1 MSATATQPDLA
12 IPHFTPSP
20 EQIAAFHRDGYVVLP
35 GVVRADARSTL
46 REEVLHVLRA
56 RNQADSFLA
65 QTGEYLAGGALDAWI
80 NSPTLRGVAEAF
92 MGPTAHV
99 YLPFTAVKGAGMGV
113 FTFHQDN
120 NYTLLDGPALNC
132 WTAFDA
138 MSPANGCLRIV
149 PGSHRAGTVDSTASE
164 DCPGHRRTATV
175 PTEWTEVIMASG
187 DVCVF
192 DRLTV
197 HGSGPNSSNEPR
209 VAYAVQF
216 HRHDTRAFFDDA
228 WAPLLER
235 PRYANRPV
243 ARLTNLASRG
253 E

>member
-1 MSATATQPDLA
+1 MSRTAIITDPARPLFA
-12 IPHFTPSP
+12 PSR
-20 EQIAAFHRDGYVVLP
+20 EQIAAFQRDGYVVLP
-35 GVVRADARSTL
+35 GVVRVDARSAL
-46 REEVLHVLRA
+46 REEILQVLRV
-56 RNQADSFLA
+56 RNQPDSFLA
-65 QTGEYLAGGALDAWI
+65 QTGEYLAGSALDAWI
-80 NSPTLRGVAEAF
+80 NSPTLRGAAEAF

-99 YLPFTAVKGAGMGV
+99 YLPFTAVKGVGMGA

-120 NYTLLDGPALNC
+120 NYTLLEGPALNC

-149 PGSHRAGTVDSTASE
+149 PGSHRTGTVASTASE
-164 DCPGHRRTATV
+164 DCPGHRRTAAV
-175 PTEWTEVIMASG
+175 PTEWTEVIMEPG

-197 HGSGPNSSNEPR
+197 HGSGPNGSDRPR

-235 PRYANRPV
+235 PRYQNRPV
-243 ARLTNLASRG
+243 ARLTDLASRG